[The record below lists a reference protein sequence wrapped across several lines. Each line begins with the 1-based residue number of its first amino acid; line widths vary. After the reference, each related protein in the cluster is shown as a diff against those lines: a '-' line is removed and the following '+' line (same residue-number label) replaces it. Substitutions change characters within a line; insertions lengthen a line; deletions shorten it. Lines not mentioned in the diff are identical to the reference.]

1 MSPLSAVLPTPH
13 SPLWGEDIGNEPFT
27 RVMSEGRGQ
36 PRPLAMLGR
45 APGRREASPGRSSVP
60 CSAPRHGLVM
70 EELRNWVSARRG
82 LKLGAM
88 GCQPPESAA
97 ASPPSGP
104 GRAVPPRPL
113 LAALGTSPGEPEPV
127 LGRREQH
134 RSRAGGRRT
143 PVRPGRATGMSSV
156 FAARWENVINALI
169 KGKPLMHKPLQAQAA
184 GLPSSTPRSQ
194 LIGEQGSQEA
204 PGSKPQ
210 PLCKMLIGEHCGL
223 PPARELRGDLPALQA
238 WLGGCVGGGR
248 RGSGRARRPGL
259 PLAAEVVGG
268 SRVRIYF

>member
-1 MSPLSAVLPTPH
+1 MDGKWRQPGGLPGPGGHGDCDRRGVRRQGGGYSLGRKIAPSFASVGCRVARGPLSRPKPESCRNVALESGSPH

-45 APGRREASPGRSSVP
+45 APGRREASPGWSSGP
-60 CSAPRHGLVM
+60 CSALRHGLVM
-70 EELRNWVSARRG
+70 EELRNWVSAPRG

-104 GRAVPPRPL
+104 GRAVPTRPL

-127 LGRREQH
+127 LGRQEQH
-134 RSRAGGRRT
+134 RSRAGGRT
-143 PVRPGRATGMSSV
+143 PVRPGRASGMSAV

-169 KGKPLMHKPLQAQAA
+169 KGKPLMHKPHQAQAA
-184 GLPSSTPRSQ
+184 GLPST
-194 LIGEQGSQEA
+194 
-204 PGSKPQ
+204 
-210 PLCKMLIGEHCGL
+210 
-223 PPARELRGDLPALQA
+223 LQA
-238 WLGGCVGGGR
+238 NSAGNR
-248 RGSGRARRPGL
+248 AARRLLEANHSPC
-259 PLAAEVVGG
+259 AKC
-268 SRVRIYF
+268 